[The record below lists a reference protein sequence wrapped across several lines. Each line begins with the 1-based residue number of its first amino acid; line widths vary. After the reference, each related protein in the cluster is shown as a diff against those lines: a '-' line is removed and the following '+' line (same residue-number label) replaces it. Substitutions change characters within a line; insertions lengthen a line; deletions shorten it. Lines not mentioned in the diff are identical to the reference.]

1 MHTRDRN
8 EVGESLV
15 EILIAL
21 VIIGIVVSALYASF
35 ATASTASKSHRDLV
49 TADAVLRNSAEA
61 TKSAVRT
68 SCSNG
73 GTTYSVS
80 YSAPA
85 GFTAPASVA
94 NQSCPPKS
102 VAEPSVLSPLT
113 LTVTMPNGTQKTL
126 SIVVRTP

>member
-1 MHTRDRN
+1 MRTRAHN
-8 EVGESLV
+8 EAGESLV

-21 VIIGIVVSALYASF
+21 VIIGIVVSALYASY

-68 SCSNG
+68 SCATGPN
-73 GTTYSVS
+73 YSVT

-85 GFTAPASVA
+85 GFTPPANVTNQPCPSKVEPLTAPV
-94 NQSCPPKS
+94 
-102 VAEPSVLSPLT
+102 T
-113 LTVTMPNGTQKTL
+113 LTVTMPNGTAKSL
-126 SIVVRTP
+126 SIELRTP